1 MKALALILTVLT
13 AAGAA
18 MAQPAA
24 GSTTG
29 TSAEGAGIGAG
40 LLQALPNMANPS
52 AAGSLL
58 QWLVLVTVLS
68 LVPSVLVM
76 VTSFTRIM
84 VVLGLLRQAL
94 ATQQLPPN
102 QVLMA
107 LALFMSLVIM
117 APVYTQVYQE
127 SVGPYLEGRLDARSA
142 VAAAEG
148 PVRQFMIRQVE
159 SAHNEADVYLFLPA
173 TLSGRPD
180 LSWGQVPTVSLIP
193 AFVVSELKVAFAIGL
208 RIFLP
213 FVVID
218 MLVSAVL
225 ASMGMLMLPPVLVS
239 MPFKLLLFVLADG
252 WHLVVGTLIR
262 SFT

>member
-1 MKALALILTVLT
+1 MRLWMLAIAALLML
-13 AAGAA
+13 AGAA
-18 MAQPAA
+18 QAHAQAA
-24 GSTTG
+24 PSPQ
-29 TSAEGAGIGAG
+29 AGM
-40 LLQALPNMANPS
+40 LESLPDLANPS
-52 AAGSLL
+52 AAGQLI
-58 QWLVLVTVLS
+58 QWVVLVTVLS
-68 LVPSVLVM
+68 LVPAVLVM

-117 APVYTQVYQE
+117 APVYTQVHQQAIA
-127 SVGPYLEGRLDARSA
+127 PYLAGQQTLTQAVGSA
-142 VAAAEG
+142 QQ
-148 PVRQFMIRQVE
+148 PVRDFMIRQVE
-159 SAHNEADVYLFLPA
+159 SAHNEQDVLLFVPADLA
-173 TLSGRPD
+173 GRSD
-180 LSWGQVPTVSLIP
+180 LSWSQVPTLSLIP
-193 AFVVSELKVAFAIGL
+193 AFIISELKVAFMIGL

-218 MLVSAVL
+218 LLVSSVL

-262 SFT
+262 SFQ